1 MRESSRGWC
10 LPAGLHLAVKLP
22 FMDSLVM
29 RSRSAVCVCCPA
41 SGEVGV
47 MVPGEEEEAALAAIW
62 ARLSSK
68 FYKTKASKIAMSKQQ
83 HPSCCSSHRTCL
95 DL

>member
-1 MRESSRGWC
+1 MFGEAGG
-10 LPAGLHLAVKLP
+10 LPAGLSLADKLP
-22 FMDSLVM
+22 FMESLVM

-47 MVPGEEEEAALAAIW
+47 MAPGEEDKAALAANW

-68 FYKTKASKIAMSKQQ
+68 FCKTRTGNFVDRRMVQPLCTASVSKFG
-83 HPSCCSSHRTCL
+83 L
-95 DL
+95 D